1 MAASLGRPRDART
14 NRRCRPVTL
23 REHGV
28 NDSLVVRA
36 GADAD
41 LTAVKADPAPPLRLR
56 HPAAGPPVLMPTA
69 VSHRRLWSGVV
80 LSRNEVLRCLDAVAV
95 VKQTAAQMGEWRPLQ
110 GRQLAMFCT
119 AGCTAAEVMSRAVA
133 AMGGHVALLSQG
145 SWPSYGGNDLPDA
158 ARMLGQLYDA
168 VDCCGLTPAAADQLE
183 RHAGVPVFDGLAR
196 VDHPMGLLGE
206 LATMREVSDRP
217 LDQLQVRLEGDAQLP
232 LHRAAVSLCRAA
244 GIAVCGAT
252 GAPHAAGAS
261 PPPARTDFIL
271 NPCGPA
277 SAARLCATG
286 ATPREQARIVALLA
300 ENRLRT
306 LQALIV
312 MTLA

>member
-1 MAASLGRPRDART
+1 VNAAYQYVRGP
-14 NRRCRPVTL
+14 
-23 REHGV
+23 
-28 NDSLVVRA
+28 DS
-36 GADAD
+36 G
-41 LTAVKADPAPPLRLR
+41 LTAVKANSVRPLTLR
-56 HPAAGPPVLMPTA
+56 HPAAGSPVLMPTA

-80 LSRNEVLRCLDAVAV
+80 LSREEVLRCLDAVAV
-95 VKQTAAQMGEWRPLQ
+95 LKQTAAQSGEWRPLQ
-110 GRQLAMFCT
+110 GRQVAMFCAT
-119 AGCTAAEVMSRAVA
+119 ACPAAQVMSRAVA
-133 AMGGHVALLSQG
+133 ALGGHVALLSQG
-145 SWPSYGGNDLPDA
+145 SWPSCGGHDLPDA

-168 VDCCGLTPAAADQLE
+168 VDCCSLPPAAADQLE

-196 VDHPMGLLGE
+196 ADHPLGLLVE

-217 LDQLQVRLEGDAQLP
+217 LDQLQVRLEGNPELP
-232 LHRAAVSLCRAA
+232 LHRAAASLCHAA
-244 GIAVCGAT
+244 GIAVCGAA
-252 GAPHAAGAS
+252 GAPLAASTS
-261 PPPARTDFIL
+261 PPPAGADFIL
-271 NPCGPA
+271 DPCSPA